1 MLLAALVPLGLG
13 IAGDFYV
20 VTAKVL
26 KAPETALALSAAS
39 LVFFFGLWF
48 GMTLASARAAG
59 AARRV
64 ARQSSRSMIAALAMP
79 PPSQMA
85 VRA

>member
-1 MLLAALVPLGLG
+1 MVLAALAPLGVG

-26 KAPETALALSAAS
+26 ESSTLALALAAAS

-48 GMTLASARAAG
+48 GVTLVVRRSQPAG
-59 AARRV
+59 GPLRV
-64 ARQSSRSMIAALAMP
+64 SR
-79 PPSQMA
+79 A
-85 VRA
+85 VR